1 MKVALIHYWFYGMRG
16 GEKVVAEILRLFPDV
31 DVFTHLYVPDNLDP
45 EITRRKVTTTFI
57 NSLPMSRK
65 LYQAYLPLMPS
76 ALNKL
81 DLEDYDLIISSESG
95 PAKGVNKRSDAC
107 HICYCHTPMRY
118 IWDQQAIYLE
128 HAGAVKGW
136 YLKRI
141 TPYLQRWDVNSASMV
156 DHFIANSAYVS
167 GRIQRIYGRP
177 STVIHP
183 PVDIDSFQ
191 PVENK
196 SDYFVMAG
204 QLVPYK
210 RPDLAVLAFNQLE
223 IPLKV
228 IGSGDMLKSLKQ
240 IAGPNVEFLGHVNDE
255 QYRTVLASARALI
268 FPGVEDFGI
277 VPVEA
282 QAAGTPVIALG
293 QGGALETVAGLNVS
307 DAPQEYKKYT
317 GLFFQQATVPGLI
330 EAMHKFNEY
339 ENIFTLKNCQA
350 NARKFSKDQFRT
362 SFMQLVNRILST

>member
-1 MKVALIHYWFYGMRG
+1 MKVALVHYWFYGMRG
-16 GEKVVAEILRLFPDV
+16 GEKVVTEILRLFPEA

-65 LYQAYLPLMPS
+65 LYQAYLPLMPW

-107 HICYCHTPMRY
+107 HVCYCHTPMRY
-118 IWDQQAIYLE
+118 IWDQQPIYLE
-128 HAGAVKGW
+128 HTGVVKGW

-141 TPYLQRWDVNSASMV
+141 TPYMQRWDVNSAGMV

-167 GRIQRIYGRP
+167 ERIQRIYGRP

-191 PVENK
+191 PVK
-196 SDYFVMAG
+196 SKEDYFVMAG
-204 QLVPYK
+204 QMVPYK
-210 RPDLAVLAFNQLE
+210 RPELAVLAFNQLG

-228 IGSGDMLKSLKQ
+228 IGSGEMLSSLKQ
-240 IAGPNVEFLGHVNDE
+240 IAAPNVEFLGHVNDD
-255 QYRTVLASARALI
+255 QYRTVIAAARALI

-277 VPVEA
+277 IPVEA

-293 QGGALETVAGLNVS
+293 QGGALETVKGLNAN
-307 DAPQEYKKYT
+307 DIPQEDGNYT
-317 GLFFQQATVPGLI
+317 GIFFQQAAVPDLI
-330 EAMHKFNEY
+330 AAIQQFKKY
-339 ENIFTLKNCQA
+339 ENVFTLQNCQI
-350 NARKFSKDQFRT
+350 NARRFSKDQFKT
-362 SFMQLVNRILST
+362 GFMQLIDRVISK